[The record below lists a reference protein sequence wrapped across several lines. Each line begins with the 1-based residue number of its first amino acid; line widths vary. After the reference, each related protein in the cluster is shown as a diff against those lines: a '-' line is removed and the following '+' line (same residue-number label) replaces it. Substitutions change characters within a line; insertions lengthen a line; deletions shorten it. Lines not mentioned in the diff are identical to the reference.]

1 MIEDVY
7 ECIREAQRG
16 DAAAMEKLVRDNDA
30 LVHYVVKRLKTQGRE
45 YEDLYQLGRLGL
57 VRAVRN
63 FDESYGV
70 KFSTYAV
77 PMIMGEIRR
86 FLRDDGQM
94 RVSRTIKEN
103 AKRALE
109 VVNRRREETGS
120 DPTLEEICAEL
131 KLSREDAVLALGANQ
146 TVRSLSE
153 PLDGGDLRLED
164 TLGVNPFEKVEKNL
178 LVEKL
183 MASLDEKERT
193 LLTLRY
199 FKSLTQTNVAGTGV
213 PAGKENSDAASAG
226 RGIIAQRRLSRTPNV
241 CLRKRLCAAQ
251 RWLFRTPSRMP
262 VKSSVA
268 K

>member
-94 RVSRTIKEN
+94 RVSRTS
-103 AKRALE
+103 ARW
-109 VVNRRREETGS
+109 
-120 DPTLEEICAEL
+120 
-131 KLSREDAVLALGANQ
+131 
-146 TVRSLSE
+146 
-153 PLDGGDLRLED
+153 
-164 TLGVNPFEKVEKNL
+164 
-178 LVEKL
+178 
-183 MASLDEKERT
+183 
-193 LLTLRY
+193 
-199 FKSLTQTNVAGTGV
+199 
-213 PAGKENSDAASAG
+213 NS
-226 RGIIAQRRLSRTPNV
+226 
-241 CLRKRLCAAQ
+241 
-251 RWLFRTPSRMP
+251 
-262 VKSSVA
+262 
-268 K
+268 